1 MSYLSPSV
9 PDQVVPAFSS
19 NNDTEATIVW
29 SSSSDVSGSVVRYIV
44 NVRQYFSD
52 GDGKVRV
59 ASINSYPLEVPGTIL
74 QHVVTSLGMSKRLQ

>member
-1 MSYLSPSV
+1 MQLGAPSV
-9 PDQVVPAFSS
+9 PDQVVPAFSP

-29 SSSSDVSGSVVRYIV
+29 SSSRGVSDSVVRYIV

-59 ASINSYPLEVPGTIL
+59 TNKNGYPLEVPSTIL
-74 QHVVTSLGMSKRLQ
+74 QHMVTSLGMSKRL